1 MEFVCNN
8 LTPKMQKLNISGY
21 RDSFSSSSLL
31 NLVQRCNQLVELNI
45 SDSSSLNQAAISIL
59 VDNLQDSLVTLS
71 LSRCTRI
78 HPAELL
84 DLNAMP
90 KLHFLN
96 VFGMLNDNHLLILR
110 KNLPRL
116 SINENPLCTIG
127 RPSQNGRRGDRDGN
141 SLWDVKLW

>member
-8 LTPKMQKLNISGY
+8 LTPKVQKLNISGY
-21 RDSFSSSSLL
+21 RNSFNNSSLL
-31 NLVQRCNQLVELNI
+31 NLVQRCNQLIELNI

-59 VDNLQDSLVTLS
+59 VDNLQATLVTLS

-84 DLNAMP
+84 DLNEMP
-90 KLHFLN
+90 KLLFLN
-96 VFGMLNDNHLLILR
+96 VFGMLNENHLVILR
-110 KNLPRL
+110 MNLSHL

-127 RPSQNGRRGDRDGN
+127 RSSQGRRGDRDGN
-141 SLWDVKLW
+141 NLWEVKLW